1 MRLTVR
7 QTFVAVLFIGLFVM
21 SIRPIADPDFWWH
34 LRTGQL
40 IAETR
45 SIPAADPFSHTNL
58 GKPWIAHEWLSEW
71 LIFVLYRVGNY
82 GLLIFVFSVLIA
94 CSSLFAYL
102 RCPPGSRPY
111 LAGFATLLGAL
122 ASAPAWGVRPQIF
135 SLLFFSLFLFLLDRY
150 QQVRQARFLLP
161 LPILMLL
168 WVNLHAAYFLGFV
181 VIGIYLGGDVFAW
194 IAAAVRRQRLH
205 PGNLMAFGGV
215 LLGCILAA
223 LFNPNGYHILLY
235 PFETLT
241 SPSMQQFIQEWASPD
256 FHQTEWQPLAW
267 LLLALI
273 AAGLMGRH
281 PVSPARLL
289 LTVIF
294 AYAALRS
301 MRHVPL
307 FAITAVPVLA
317 EQFAG
322 LITRGAGER
331 RGDDSGVRDG
341 RRSVGRLNAI
351 LVTAIVLAAALRF
364 TAVLQEQSQTEQDG
378 FPAAAVDW
386 IVQNEPPGNIYNTYG
401 WGGYLIWRLYPQY
414 LVYID
419 GRADVYGDDFIY
431 CYTSIYYGRPGWE
444 QALSAHDVR
453 LVLVEPASGLALVL
467 RQVSGW
473 GIAYEDEGSVVF
485 ILPAVDESE

>member
-1 MRLTVR
+1 MRLTIR
-7 QTFVAVLFIGLFVM
+7 QTFVAILFIGLFVM
-21 SIRPIADPDFWWH
+21 STRPISDPDFWWH

-58 GKPWIAHEWLSEW
+58 GKPWIAHEWLAEW
-71 LIFVLYRVGNY
+71 LIFDLYRVGNY
-82 GLLIFVFSVLIA
+82 GLLIFFFSALIA

-122 ASAPAWGVRPQIF
+122 ASAPAWGVRPQMF
-135 SLLFFSLFLFLLDRY
+135 SLLFFSLLLFLLDRY
-150 QQVRQARFLLP
+150 QQERQLRFLLP

-168 WVNLHAAYFLGFV
+168 WVNLHAAYFLGFAA
-181 VIGIYLGGDVFAW
+181 IGIYLAGDLLAW
-194 IAAAVRRQRLH
+194 VAAAVRRQRFH
-205 PGNLMAFGGV
+205 PRNLMAFGSV

-223 LFNPNGYHILLY
+223 LVNPNGYHILIY

-273 AAGLMGRH
+273 VAGTLGRR

-307 FAITAVPVLA
+307 FAMAAVPLLA
-317 EQFAG
+317 EQLAG
-322 LITRGAGER
+322 LITRKAGEGP
-331 RGDDSGVRDG
+331 GDDSTVRAG
-341 RRSVGRLNAI
+341 QRSVGWLNAI
-351 LVTAIVLAAALRF
+351 LVTMIVLAAALRF
-364 TAVLQEQSQTEQDG
+364 TAVIQEQSQTEQDQ

-386 IVQNEPPGNIYNTYG
+386 IVQNEPPGNVYNTYG
-401 WGGYLIWRLYPQY
+401 WGGYLIWRLFPQY
-414 LVYID
+414 PVYID

-431 CYTSIYYGRPGWE
+431 DYTSVYYGQPGWE
-444 QALSAHDVR
+444 QGLSAHGVR
-453 LVLVEPASGLALVL
+453 LVLVEPASGLADAL
-467 RQVSGW
+467 RRAPGW
-473 GIAYEDEGSVVF
+473 QVVF
-485 ILPAVDESE
+485 RDSASIVFLRD